1 MSFFLIIPGTDLDY
15 RGPDH
20 EGNKSPIDRKVDL
33 IFRITRILFSGYGTY
48 VRLRFFPLGNS

>member
-1 MSFFLIIPGTDLDY
+1 MSCFLIIPGTDLDH

-33 IFRITRILFSGYGTY
+33 IFRITRILFSGYGAY
-48 VRLRFFPLGNS
+48 VWLRFFPRR